1 MATMRHVSIE
11 RRRGNANAVDVQYR
25 KYIDEADSN
34 EVRSFY
40 SIKYARY
47 LTKVTSVLFI
57 ICVFFCRW
65 STLIMQALVKFV
77 DTQYLVGNY
86 LLMALL
92 VSNMLVLYEGRSIN
106 MLQKGII
113 LLIFET

>member
-1 MATMRHVSIE
+1 MKCAGCTDAALTVISNLEKTIPGLIMATMRHVSIE

-57 ICVFFCRW
+57 ICVFFCR
-65 STLIMQALVKFV
+65 
-77 DTQYLVGNY
+77 
-86 LLMALL
+86 
-92 VSNMLVLYEGRSIN
+92 
-106 MLQKGII
+106 
-113 LLIFET
+113 